1 MLKGALALEDM
12 TPEKVN
18 ALQTSVF
25 EREGSIYL
33 IRMNH
38 IFSSNLI
45 INEFI
50 VLLFG
55 SEQFNCSF

>member
-1 MLKGALALEDM
+1 MLKDTLVLEDM

-18 ALQTSVF
+18 VLQTSVF
-25 EREGSIYL
+25 EREGWIYL

-45 INEFI
+45 LNEFI
-50 VLLFG
+50 VPLFG
-55 SEQFNCSF
+55 SERFNYSF